1 MVNIINKVT
10 ELNAE
15 LSDFIEELTEDNLIS
30 NKKGLS
36 NTLAYLIENLIE
48 LSNELDKLEWIYFR

>member
-15 LSDFIEELTEDNLIS
+15 LSNFIEELTEDNLIT

-36 NTLAYLIENLIE
+36 NTLAYLIDNLIE
-48 LSNELDKLEWIYFR
+48 LSNELDKLE